1 MSAATTAAH
10 SARNVT
16 GNDKLRQESIT
27 MDMLEVSK
35 NKVQT
40 KALIIC

>member
-40 KALIIC
+40 MK